1 MKCQTIKSFQS
12 IWTFLFSF
20 WICPRKTNAVYL
32 LYSIKKKK
40 TRFLFFSISTFCE
53 DLCSLV
59 FFVAVMLCFLS
70 VHVKVLLSAFL
81 FPLSHSHTRFQVQS
95 STRVSLL
102 VNYPSLCL
110 SLWFS
115 VVLRHIICFINFE
128 KIFFFI
134 RFITVSLWLFWGFF
148 FFSCSSSSNSLQ
160 K

>member
-1 MKCQTIKSFQS
+1 MCFFIFYHEMSNNKTFPVHLNIFIPFLDLSQKDKCG
-12 IWTFLFSF
+12 LF
-20 WICPRKTNAVYL
+20 AL
-32 LYSIKKKK
+32 QHQEKK

-59 FFVAVMLCFLS
+59 FFVAVMLCFLF

-134 RFITVSLWLFWGFF
+134 RFITVSL
-148 FFSCSSSSNSLQ
+148 
-160 K
+160 